1 MSEADFQAV
10 PEVEID
16 TGVFKYV
23 LIRLYRFLETEKV
36 SQCAYDVNA
45 ASAKISFLFIGTM
58 ARTQGKRRIL
68 CGDITLLSIMLM
80 SMTGQRKRWTS
91 SFWLILNPDLQITKV
106 GLDCECLGG
115 GRIEH
120 KEADKYIKVTFPFL
134 WTAGLELYCLSSLIY
149 LGVRLFD
156 GLWQG

>member
-80 SMTGQRKRWTS
+80 SMTGQRKRWIS
-91 SFWLILNPDLQITKV
+91 CFRLILNPHLQITKV

-120 KEADKYIKVTFPFL
+120 KEADKYIKVTFFFEP
-134 WTAGLELYCLSSLIY
+134 LELYLLRFTAIRWA
-149 LGVRLFD
+149 LARLTTRRA
-156 GLWQG
+156 LRS